1 MFITSAES
9 TELFI
14 GPPDA
19 LTQVVRVG
27 YRGCS
32 APTVVRATTITH
44 GYRSEMAWIYLGI
57 AILSEVL
64 GTSFLKESDGFS
76 KLWPTVISLTGYAL
90 ALLMLS
96 LAVREINL
104 GIAYAIWA
112 GTGTA
117 LIVLIGWLVLGQ
129 KIDVAAIV
137 GVSMIVGG
145 VVVINAFSTVES

>member
-1 MFITSAES
+1 M
-9 TELFI
+9 
-14 GPPDA
+14 
-19 LTQVVRVG
+19 
-27 YRGCS
+27 
-32 APTVVRATTITH
+32 VRATTITH

-117 LIVLIGWLVLGQ
+117 LIVLFGCLVLGQ

>member
-1 MFITSAES
+1 
-9 TELFI
+9 
-14 GPPDA
+14 
-19 LTQVVRVG
+19 
-27 YRGCS
+27 
-32 APTVVRATTITH
+32 VVRATTITH

>member
-1 MFITSAES
+1 
-9 TELFI
+9 
-14 GPPDA
+14 
-19 LTQVVRVG
+19 
-27 YRGCS
+27 
-32 APTVVRATTITH
+32 VVRATTITH

-137 GVSMIVGG
+137 GVLMIVGG

>member
-1 MFITSAES
+1 M
-9 TELFI
+9 
-14 GPPDA
+14 
-19 LTQVVRVG
+19 
-27 YRGCS
+27 
-32 APTVVRATTITH
+32 VRATTITH

-137 GVSMIVGG
+137 GVLMIVGG